1 MVDRNDTPY
10 RSLCELLR
18 FVVAELPKPIN
29 ENDAIGRWLQRAK
42 SLPEVTNFGFE
53 HHLNQGRVDLLIAIA
68 RRPEQVSN
76 VCAWLNTQ
84 THWPVARELT
94 CWLELWGDT
103 QSAVGQLWLEFDDS
117 DIATPAIFFSNLT
130 NSPTFSDEA
139 LTVLAG
145 LGLLNAAARKA
156 LASCVE
162 MDGVKVTDIAI
173 MANRKDSPVRLNS
186 VYNERLL
193 KSVSGAHR
201 KHIEALEAAVPDA
214 SINVALNISN
224 GECRLSGYEIRPK
237 ARRPASHSMSI
248 GTVLQHACLDL
259 RPQCVNI
266 DNICQWASQ
275 SPTPVSAEHPSGLIL
290 EGLKHYRQ
298 GPLLQQRVLSH
309 LKYDAQGLS
318 NLHDSDAE
326 VPNIKVYLGVHS
338 VPHRVHRQATPPW
351 IPHPREIRCSG
362 NRRRTCR

>member
-130 NSPTFSDEA
+130 NSSTFNDEA
-139 LTVLAG
+139 LTALAR
-145 LGLLNAAARKA
+145 LGLLNASARKA
-156 LASCVE
+156 LESCVE

-193 KSVSGAHR
+193 QSVSAAHR

-237 ARRPASHSMSI
+237 ARRPDESLDEHWHSL
-248 GTVLQHACLDL
+248 TACLPGL
-259 RPQCVNI
+259 TTPMRKSI

-338 VPHRVHRQATPPW
+338 VPASRAPTGDAASDSPP
-351 IPHPREIRCSG
+351 S
-362 NRRRTCR
+362 